1 MQTIIIYIHP
11 SRQTSSIIHVHV
23 IPDIF
28 NYDISAKFIT
38 HKKTSI
44 QASSIALHTYPK
56 LMLARNLVKVPK
68 LLNIFLYEKPSL

>member
-38 HKKTSI
+38 HKKKHPFKLPVYYSI
-44 QASSIALHTYPK
+44 TYISK
-56 LMLARNLVKVPK
+56 INVG
-68 LLNIFLYEKPSL
+68 

>member
-38 HKKTSI
+38 HKRNIHS
-44 QASSIALHTYPK
+44 SFSIALHTYPK

>member
-38 HKKTSI
+38 HKKHPLKLPV
-44 QASSIALHTYPK
+44 ALHTYPK